1 MPSNG
6 IEIKKADETDPQGI
20 KELLETVNDSIEDGR
35 GSLDVSLAVP
45 AETIFLIAI
54 ENDEIIGTVG
64 LEVYESVALLRSL
77 AVNPKYHGKGL
88 GRALTRKIL
97 YHAKAIQ
104 NEEIYLL
111 TETAKDYF
119 TRFGFKIITKD
130 LVNPLVKESSQF
142 NGVCPDTATI
152 MRKTVAS

>member
-1 MPSNG
+1 MTIND
-6 IEIKKADETDPQGI
+6 IEIKKADEMDLQGI
-20 KELLETVNDSIEDGR
+20 KELLKTVNDSIEDGE

-45 AETIFLIAI
+45 AESIFLIAK

-77 AVNPKYHGKGL
+77 AVHPKYHDKGL

-97 YHAKAIQ
+97 YHAKVIQ

-111 TETAKDYF
+111 TETAKDFF
-119 TRFGFKIITKD
+119 TRFGFKIIAND

-142 NGVCPDTATI
+142 KGTCPDTATI